1 MTRKSRLLILL
12 LCALLALMLSLHAL
26 HAAHHLHG
34 HSHDHDHAHANCTV
48 CSILE
53 GWLSLLRRV
62 LSQPGALAGAL
73 ILILTAL
80 AMTATVPAL
89 LPHITPVSLKVKITS

>member
-1 MTRKSRLLILL
+1 MTHKSRLLILL
-12 LCALLALMLSLHAL
+12 LCALLALMISLHAL

-62 LSQPGALAGAL
+62 CHNRAPLPGR
-73 ILILTAL
+73 
-80 AMTATVPAL
+80 
-89 LPHITPVSLKVKITS
+89 